1 MGFDD
6 EVYDNEVKEKIIEAL
21 KPLIGLYDYEDW
33 DDLEGM
39 EEGYKVYCP
48 YSLIYR
54 QLYNLSQVFF
64 AGSHPPHLR
73 PSDEMVAR
81 NKLMTR
87 KEALQ
92 LMYDNQNDD
101 DESDDD
107 DEEGPILKLLL
118 DTKGQIDVI
127 EEKIRSMRTEYKQ

>member
-6 EVYDNEVKEKIIEAL
+6 ILFDYEVKKEIIEAL
-21 KPLIGLYDYEDW
+21 KPLIGQYDYEDW

-39 EEGYKVYCP
+39 EEGDKVYCA

-64 AGSHPPHLR
+64 AGSMGPST

-101 DESDDD
+101 DESDE
-107 DEEGPILKLLL
+107 EEGPILKLLL